1 MSESLTNE
9 ELEDE
14 LHDYYL
20 NKDNMERIEL
30 VFSMARR
37 TLSAEERLEKALDAL
52 KEAEAGLEFTGAES
66 MKDVGTFVKSPKKAL
81 LFVRG
86 VLSELG
92 TPKELRIPAQVTPPV
107 AADVVPINAF
117 LKLRAA
123 DQIAKIIDEMVDADT
138 LNSRSRL
145 ADARLDYGQPHQYE
159 HLKA

>member
-37 TLSAEERLEKALDAL
+37 TLSAEERLEKAVEAL

-107 AADVVPINAF
+107 AADVVPIDAF

-123 DQIAKIIDEMVDADT
+123 DQMAKIIDEMVDADT

>member
-37 TLSAEERLEKALDAL
+37 TLSAEERLEKAVEAL

-92 TPKELRIPAQVTPPV
+92 TPEIT
-107 AADVVPINAF
+107 N
-117 LKLRAA
+117 
-123 DQIAKIIDEMVDADT
+123 
-138 LNSRSRL
+138 
-145 ADARLDYGQPHQYE
+145 
-159 HLKA
+159 